1 MHKISHISA
10 FFPVAYAA
18 VGLGATSSIAGK
30 RYARPRTMID
40 YIRWIDEQVIAPRP
54 AFLPNDDEVECSI
67 DLDSLT
73 DIIMTRL
80 RTSDGLDLDW
90 IRDNVPGGQDV
101 VEMIMKGAG
110 MALDLGLAEHVRSES
125 DGGILG
131 SLRLV
136 DPSGFLFS
144 NSIISSIFVE
154 LGSEG

>member
-1 MHKISHISA
+1 MHKISHVSA
-10 FFPVAYAA
+10 FSRCIYAA

-40 YIRWIDEQVIAPRP
+40 YIRWVDEQAIASRP

-90 IRDNVPGGQDV
+90 IRDNVPGGQEV
-101 VEMIMKGAG
+101 VKMIMKGAG
-110 MALDLGLAEHVRSES
+110 MALDLGLAEHVRS
-125 DGGILG
+125 DRDGILG
-131 SLRLV
+131 TLRLV

>member
-1 MHKISHISA
+1 
-10 FFPVAYAA
+10 
-18 VGLGATSSIAGK
+18 
-30 RYARPRTMID
+30 MID
-40 YIRWIDEQVIAPRP
+40 YIRWVDEQVIAPRP

-110 MALDLGLAEHVRSES
+110 MALDLGLAEHVRSER